1 MQGPTVLGAI
11 CLHFKDLGLLFI
23 YNTYIFFNTVQEL
36 FNKKN
41 SVSANSQT
49 NIGKLKSLHLKFG
62 FSIIFVT
69 IFTRRLFWHIFSS
82 IYLVVK
88 DVNTEKGVPIHYDL
102 IGLHQNDPKLIRAIR
117 EKVLWPPS
125 TSGKLNL
132 NTKRKNLEQ
141 MLKGKKHYLENWK

>member
-1 MQGPTVLGAI
+1 M
-11 CLHFKDLGLLFI
+11 
-23 YNTYIFFNTVQEL
+23 
-36 FNKKN
+36 
-41 SVSANSQT
+41 
-49 NIGKLKSLHLKFG
+49 
-62 FSIIFVT
+62 
-69 IFTRRLFWHIFSS
+69 S

-141 MLKGKKHYLENWK
+141 MLKGKKPYFENEN